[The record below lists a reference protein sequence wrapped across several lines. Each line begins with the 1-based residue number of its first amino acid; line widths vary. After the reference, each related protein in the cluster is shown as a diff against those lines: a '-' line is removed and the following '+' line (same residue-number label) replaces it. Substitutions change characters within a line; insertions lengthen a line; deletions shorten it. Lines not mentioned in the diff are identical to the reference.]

1 MKYASPAFDDGTLL
15 SSQVHT
21 NVMLALQIT
30 AS

>member
-1 MKYASPAFDDGTLL
+1 MKYGSPAFDDGKLL

-21 NVMLALQIT
+21 ILMLALQIA